1 MLFYLSLLDTEEER
15 YKFKQLYNQYK
26 RLMLYCAREIL
37 KDDQLA
43 EDAVE
48 DAFMKIIKNFHKIGD
63 VKSNKTKHF
72 IVIVVESAA
81 KDIWR
86 RERKHSQVSWETM
99 EEQYSAH
106 IAEQI
111 HEQTVIEQAILS
123 LPLIYQQVVQL
134 KYGLGYENREIA
146 RLLGIKEGTL
156 RQRIA
161 RGKVLLQERLDEM
174 GVADNE

>member
-1 MLFYLSLLDTEEER
+1 MLFYLSLLETEEEQS
-15 YKFKQLYNQYK
+15 KFRQLYEQYY
-26 RLMLYCAREIL
+26 RLMLYRAREIL
-37 KDDQLA
+37 YDDQLA

-48 DAFMKIIKNFHKIGD
+48 EAFLKIIKNFNKIGD

-86 RERKHSQVSWETM
+86 KEKKHHHESWEVL
-99 EEQYSAH
+99 EERYCDQL
-106 IAEQI
+106 AEQI
-111 HEQTVIEQAILS
+111 NEPTTIEKAILS
-123 LPLIYQQVVQL
+123 LPLTYQQVFHL
-134 KYGLGYENREIA
+134 KYGLGYDNKEIA
-146 RLLGIKEGTL
+146 RMLGIKEGTL